1 MNSQKT
7 TPKEITLTRSEKPET
22 VYTMDLMEACC
33 YYYLFQASITVDC
46 IREEGLGQPLFIVTG
61 HGLKEFKERARTCR
75 DKYMS
80 GLDMESVYKR
90 LGEHLQ
96 EKLAFRAGMEAF
108 L

>member
-7 TPKEITLTRSEKPET
+7 TLKEITLTRSDQLET
-22 VYTMDLMEACC
+22 VCTMDLMEACC
-33 YYYLFQASITVDC
+33 YYYLFQATVTVDFVED
-46 IREEGLGQPLFIVTG
+46 RERTEPLFIVTG
-61 HGLKEFKERARTCR
+61 HGLKEFKERARICR

-96 EKLAFRAGMEAF
+96 EKFAVRAKGGR